1 MAYTG
6 RLKFSLQD
14 AAGDY
19 YFAVQNADNSWTVS
33 TTPTLTYLE
42 YAPIDW
48 ENISITWERNVTY
61 WGVFRSMSKNFQ
73 FVKDARAICL
83 WLLAG
88 NGGVNAYA
96 QFTVYMWNEDT
107 LTYDT
112 VYVSEIDLSG
122 ASDDKQN
129 KKMTVATLDSGLLEA
144 LKANAD
150 NEYNIP
156 LWNYDSGTEEWTP
169 RTDAVFVYHDGI
181 KSLWRL
187 NLQGPENYTYAV
199 YGFNGGR
206 HSTSPNDGYHTC
218 PALANYTI
226 TQANGTTTFA
236 GNDLLE
242 PVIQYGNQT
251 PRINEFNFLDNGNVN
266 SIGLPLKPV
275 IENVDL
281 EFGFEAGFDGDITI
295 SAVTVPGED
304 FTLRFVVFEINEDGE
319 PTQTIPGQY
328 DIFATLYTITM
339 PPAPT
344 YTPPATISGSA
355 VLSLSAFKTYV
366 IAMLF
371 DDTSGVTNGSGYC
384 SFIQTFFRSYIRS
397 NYNSGTSTPVSAP
410 VFPVSAVIGYKPQA
424 LLNEIVKVIDSTETD
439 AYGFPI
445 PTGSGYTGVSD
456 FLSNDELD
464 PADNFDLVPY
474 NTIETSENAI
484 RNIIGAPYISKSLK
498 AFFTQWRNINMMGLS
513 IEGGSTI
520 RMEPLGYYLDPL
532 TEILV
537 LDGNVANLKILPYT
551 EPMGNR
557 ISNGWN
563 DPQTNKN
570 FGSDTFCYPADW
582 NIQLTKVPKTID
594 MRTTSVSADMYY
606 IEKARVQND
615 SSNSSPSSSN
625 GCIILQTTAELDEI
639 VDVTNPGGE
648 TESYS
653 AYGLDKYPTA
663 QSTNPTTAPYLA
675 NFYYPDTAYNLG
687 LDPASCLYRNGPYI
701 ASLCDSMPVGSVI
714 SFRKVYQQQYN
725 SPSTP
730 ALVRPGMAKKLN
742 TSFVISQ
749 VDDIQVSALG
759 TPLFRPYMFEFDS
772 PYPVNMYSA
781 INTNPNGYISFYWE
795 NIQYKGFL
803 MAATQNIGNSASTN
817 FKLLAHPDT
826 TDAQLQLN

>member
-156 LWNYDSGTEEWTP
+156 LWEYVSGVWGP
-169 RTDAVFVYHDGI
+169 RFGTAFVRHDGI
-181 KSLWRL
+181 KSLWRF
-187 NLQGPENYTYAV
+187 NMQSPENYFYTV
-199 YGFNGGR
+199 KGFNGGR
-206 HSTSPNDGYHTC
+206 HGTGVNEGAHTL

-242 PVIQYGNQT
+242 PVIQYGNQS
-251 PRINEFNFLDNGNVN
+251 PRLNEVNFLDNGNIN
-266 SIGLPLKPV
+266 AIGLPLKPV
-275 IENVDL
+275 IPNVDL
-281 EFGFEAGFDGDITI
+281 VFGIDIDFDSDILFTTTG
-295 SAVTVPGED
+295 APGVD
-304 FTLRFVVFEINEDGE
+304 YFLKIVVFEINEDGE
-319 PTQTIPGQY
+319 PTQTIPGRY
-328 DIFATLYTITM
+328 DVFATLYSLNLG
-339 PPAPT
+339 
-344 YTPPATISGSA
+344 TISPFPNPGRITA
-355 VLSLSAFKTYV
+355 EQTLSLTEFKTYV
-366 IAMLF
+366 IGFTF
-371 DDTSGVTNGSGYC
+371 DDISESSDTTNNCIFVLKY
-384 SFIQTFFRSYIRS
+384 FRPYIRS

-424 LLNEIVKVIDSTETD
+424 LLNQIVKVIDSTETD

-520 RMEPLGYYLDPL
+520 RMEPLSYYLDPT
-532 TEILV
+532 TEILELV
-537 LDGNVANLKILPYT
+537 GNVANLKILPYT
-551 EPMGNR
+551 EAMGNR

-615 SSNSSPSSSN
+615 NSNSSPSSSN

-663 QSTNPTTAPYLA
+663 QSTNPTTAPYISNL
-675 NFYYPDTAYNLG
+675 YYPDTAYNLG
-687 LDPASCLYRNGPYI
+687 LDPASCLYRNGSYI

-817 FKLLAHPDT
+817 FNLLAHPDT

>member
-6 RLKFSLQD
+6 KLQFSLQN

-19 YFAVQNADNSWTVS
+19 YVAIQNADNSWTVS
-33 TTPTLTYLE
+33 TTPDLTYLQE
-42 YAPIDW
+42 PPIDW
-48 ENISITWERNVTY
+48 QNISITWERNMTY

-73 FVKDARAICL
+73 FVRDARAICL

-96 QFTVYMWNEDT
+96 QFTVYMWNEST
-107 LTYDT
+107 FTYDA

-122 ASDDKQN
+122 ASDNKQT
-129 KKMTVATLDSGLLEA
+129 KQMTVATLDSGLLEA

-156 LWNYDSGTEEWTP
+156 LWNYSGGAWTP
-169 RTDAVFVYHDGI
+169 RTGAVFVYHDGI

-187 NLQGPENYTYAV
+187 NLQAPENYTYAI

-206 HSTSPNDGYHTC
+206 HGASPNDGYHTC

-251 PRINEFNFLDNGNVN
+251 PRINEVNFLDGGNVN

-281 EFGFEAGFDGDITI
+281 EFGFEAGFGGDITI
-295 SAVTVPGED
+295 AAVTVPGED

-328 DIFATLYTITM
+328 DIFSTLYTITM

-355 VLSLSAFKTYV
+355 MLSLSAFKTYV

-384 SFIQTFFRSYIRS
+384 SFVQTFFRPYIRS

-410 VFPVSAVIGYKPQA
+410 VFPASTVIGFRPA
-424 LLNEIVKVIDSTETD
+424 TLLNELVSVIDSTETD
-439 AYGFPI
+439 AYGFPV
-445 PTGSGYTGVSD
+445 PTGAAYTGVSE
-456 FLSNDELD
+456 FLSD
-464 PADNFDLVPY
+464 PDVSLADNYDLIPFQ
-474 NTIETSENAI
+474 TIETSENAL
-484 RNIIGAPYISKSLK
+484 RNIVGFTYVSKSLK
-498 AFFTQWRNINMMGLS
+498 SFFTQWRNINMMGLS
-513 IEGGSTI
+513 IEGGNTI
-520 RMEPLGYYLDPL
+520 RMEPLSYYLDPL
-532 TEILV
+532 TEILA

-557 ISNGWN
+557 IAGGWN

-582 NIQLTKVPKTID
+582 NVALTKVPKQID
-594 MRTTSVSADMYY
+594 LRTTSVSADMYY

-615 SSNSSPSSSN
+615 SGNSSPSSAN
-625 GCIILQTTAELDEI
+625 GCILMQITADYVILPDI
-639 VDVTNPGGE
+639 TNPGGE
-648 TESYS
+648 VVTVS

-663 QSTNPTTAPYLA
+663 QSTDPSTAPYLA

-701 ASLCDSMPVGSVI
+701 ASLCDSMPMGTVI

-730 ALVRPGMAKKLN
+730 ALIRPGMAKKLN
-742 TSFVISQ
+742 TTSVISQ
-749 VDDIQVSALG
+749 VEDIEVANLG
-759 TPLFRPYMFEFDS
+759 TPLFRPYVFEFDS
-772 PYPVNMYSA
+772 PYPVNMYA
-781 INTNPNGYISFYWE
+781 TINANSYGYVSFYWD

-803 MAATQNIGNSASTN
+803 LSATQMMGNSASTS

-826 TDAQLQLN
+826 SDAQLQLN